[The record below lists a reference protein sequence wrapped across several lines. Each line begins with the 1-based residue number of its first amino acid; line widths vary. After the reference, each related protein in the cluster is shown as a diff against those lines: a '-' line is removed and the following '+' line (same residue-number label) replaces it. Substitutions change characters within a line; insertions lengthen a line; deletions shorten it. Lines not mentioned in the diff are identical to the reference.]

1 MNITVAICCYNSEKV
16 LDKTL
21 KKLREFTPSN
31 IPVLVID
38 DCSSDKTG
46 TIAKKYSSEVVRHN
60 VNRGYGWA
68 RQSAVENCQT
78 EIIAFIDDSCLVAPN
93 WYDKLVENWEQVDEV
108 TQAVIGKMEIFEPT
122 SFLQK
127 FVYRNNPFL
136 PLPLSFSRN
145 NSILKKVQ
153 SYLVGKEDIAAGYIS
168 GFSNGNASFRKA
180 SLDKVGGYDRRYR
193 LGAEDEDMAARLQ
206 DAFGDSALYYDP
218 SVKVYHESTYSL
230 KSLLRRNYKYGKSAA
245 FRFDLEKGIPLI
257 QPIPAAAILFLCL
270 ALIFQIFL
278 IFNVSVVL
286 YILLGLIT
294 LPYLPRTK
302 AKIVTDA
309 PIIFIL
315 EFAHLVGFCGAILR
329 CNINTKR
336 DLSHE

>member
-127 FVYRNNPFL
+127 FVDRNNPFL

-145 NSILKKVQ
+145 NSLLKKVQ
-153 SYLVGKEDIAAGYIS
+153 SYLVGKEDVAASYIS

-193 LGAEDEDMAARLQ
+193 LGAEDEDIAARLQ

-218 SVKVYHESTYSL
+218 SVKVYHDSTYSL
-230 KSLLRRNYKYGKSAA
+230 RSLLRRNYKYGKSAA

-257 QPIPAAAILFLCL
+257 QPIPAAAILILCL
-270 ALIFQIFL
+270 ALIF
-278 IFNVSVVL
+278 NVTAL
-286 YILLGLIT
+286 FYILLGLIT
-294 LPYLPRTK
+294 LFYLPRTK
-302 AKIVTDA
+302 TKFVTDA

-315 EFAHLVGFCGAILR
+315 EFAHLVGFGGAILR
-329 CNINTKR
+329 NNFNTKT
-336 DLSHE
+336 DLSYE